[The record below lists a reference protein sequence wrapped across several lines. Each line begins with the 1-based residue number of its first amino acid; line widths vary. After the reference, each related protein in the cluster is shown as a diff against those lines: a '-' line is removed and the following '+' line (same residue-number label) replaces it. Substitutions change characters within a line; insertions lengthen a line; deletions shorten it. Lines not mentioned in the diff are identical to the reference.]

1 MILIDTHTHLY
12 LEEFDED
19 RKQVVENAID
29 NNIRYMLLP
38 NIDSESIKPMMDLC
52 GEFPDNCFPMMGLH
66 PTYVKENYEE
76 ELAIVDQWLE
86 KGKFYG
92 IGETGIDLYWD
103 KTFIKEQIIAFRY
116 QIELA
121 KKYKLP
127 IVIHSRDSFDEIY
140 PILEDLN
147 SPDLK
152 GVFHCFTGNNE
163 QAEKIIDLGLELGIG
178 GVLTFK
184 NSGLDKVVEQI
195 SLDHI
200 ILETDS
206 PYLTPVP
213 FRGKRNQSTYINYI
227 AEKLALIK
235 NTSKEQVAEITS
247 RNAIQLFKLLQ

>member
-19 RKQVVENAID
+19 RKQVVESAID
-29 NNIRYMLLP
+29 GNIRHMLLP
-38 NIDSESIKPMMDLC
+38 NIDSSYIKPMMDLC
-52 GEFPDNCFPMMGLH
+52 DVFPDNCFPMIGLH
-66 PTYVKENYEE
+66 PTYVKENYKD
-76 ELAIVDQWLE
+76 ELAIVDEWLE

-103 KTFIKEQIIAFRY
+103 KTFFEEQKIAFSH

-140 PILEDLN
+140 PILEDMN
-147 SPDLK
+147 SPDLT
-152 GVFHCFTGNNE
+152 GVFHCFTGSVD
-163 QAEKIIDLGLELGIG
+163 QAEKIIALGLKLGIG

-184 NSGLDKVVEQI
+184 NSGLDKVMEQI

-200 ILETDS
+200 VLETDS

-213 FRGKRNQSTYINYI
+213 FRGKRNQSSYINYI
-227 AEKLALIK
+227 AEKLAVIK
-235 NTSKEQVAEITS
+235 NVSKEEVAEITS
-247 RNAIQLFKLLQ
+247 QNAIQLFNLPH